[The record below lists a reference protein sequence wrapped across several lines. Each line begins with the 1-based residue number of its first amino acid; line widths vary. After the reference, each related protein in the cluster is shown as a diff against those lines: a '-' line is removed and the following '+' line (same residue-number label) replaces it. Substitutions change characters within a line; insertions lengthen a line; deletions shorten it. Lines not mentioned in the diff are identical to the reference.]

1 MYANTDNR
9 ADFIDSEHTYQDV
22 YPVKTQTPRSSNQ
35 SKNSGNRCYKVTT
48 VCLVL
53 LCVLLL
59 SGITVLWIKYNIKRW
74 RFFRSSIYYISTK
87 KKNWNDTRQ
96 DCRERGADLVI
107 INSAEEQE
115 FLTENFGR
123 DEAWIGLTD
132 IVREDDFKW
141 VDGSPLTTAFWW
153 NDEPNNAV
161 VEEDC
166 VITAYRFAKYNIST
180 WNDFPCNFS
189 AVGICEMKLF
199 N

>member
-1 MYANTDNR
+1 MYTNADNR
-9 ADFIDSEHTYQDV
+9 ADSINSDHTYQDL

-35 SKNSGNRCYKVTT
+35 SKNSGNRLTT

-59 SGITVLWIKYNIKRW
+59 SGITVLWIKYNNVTTERW
-74 RFFRSSIYYISTK
+74 RFFSSSIYYVSSD
-87 KKNWNDTRQ
+87 KKNWNDTRKY
-96 DCRERGADLVI
+96 CRERGADLVI
-107 INSAEEQE
+107 INSAEEQA
-115 FLTENFGR
+115 FISKYYGS
-123 DEAWIGLTD
+123 DQAWIGLTD
-132 IVREDDFKW
+132 IVREGDFKW
-141 VDGSPLTTAFWW
+141 VDGSPLITAFWS

-166 VITAYRFAKYNIST
+166 VITASRFAEHNILT
-180 WNDFPCNFS
+180 WNDFPCDFS